1 MWCGGDT
8 YVSRLVES
16 AGGRNVIGDQTRYPQ
31 LALEEVL
38 SLRPEIVF
46 LPDEPYLFTQ
56 SDAKGIRGPR
66 VIGPFPGHLFTW
78 HGSRTIE
85 GLRYLREALA
95 ERYPARKHQQE

>member
-1 MWCGGDT
+1 MWCGGAT

-16 AGGRNVIGDQTRYPQ
+16 AGGRNVIGDRTRYPQ

-38 SLRPEIVF
+38 LLRPEIIF

-56 SDAKGIRGPR
+56 SDAEAIRGMR

-95 ERYPARKHQQE
+95 